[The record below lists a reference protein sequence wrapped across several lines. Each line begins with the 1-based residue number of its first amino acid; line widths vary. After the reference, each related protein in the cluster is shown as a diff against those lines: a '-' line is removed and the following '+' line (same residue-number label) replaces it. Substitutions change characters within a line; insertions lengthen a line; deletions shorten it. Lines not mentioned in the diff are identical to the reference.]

1 MKISGY
7 KLLKAISRWKGLDSK
22 VKRFYQTEADLQK
35 RDFIASQLNDTRYI
49 AKLALDYV
57 QQLGCDVSV
66 TKGYVV
72 SQMRHQWGFNDLIGE
87 TNQKERTDHRHHAI
101 DAVVIAATSR
111 QMYKKAVSQI
121 ERNKLNIERPYESIK
136 DELADQLQKTI
147 ISHTSQKKLSGGLHE
162 ETGAG
167 YIEKHGGLV
176 YRKNLTPDFTV
187 KNANSIVDET
197 VKELVLAHLLKYE
210 NDPKKAFAEGTIVY
224 HKDNKTPIKRVRV
237 LQSKTTREKLEQSKF
252 GIQDK
257 SGKIFKYMAYGNMH
271 HVEVLKHNETGNIKA
286 HLSP

>member
-1 MKISGY
+1 M
-7 KLLKAISRWKGLDSK
+7 
-22 VKRFYQTEADLQK
+22 
-35 RDFIASQLNDTRYI
+35 
-49 AKLALDYV
+49 
-57 QQLGCDVSV
+57 
-66 TKGYVV
+66 

-167 YIEKHGGLV
+167 FIEKHGGLV

-197 VKELVLAHLLKYE
+197 VKELVLAHLLKHE
-210 NDPKKAFAEGTIVY
+210 NEPKKAFAEGTIVY

-237 LQSKTTREKLEQSKF
+237 LQSKATKEKLEQSKF
-252 GIQDK
+252 GIRDK

-271 HVEVLKHNETGNIKA
+271 HVEVLQHNKTGNIKA